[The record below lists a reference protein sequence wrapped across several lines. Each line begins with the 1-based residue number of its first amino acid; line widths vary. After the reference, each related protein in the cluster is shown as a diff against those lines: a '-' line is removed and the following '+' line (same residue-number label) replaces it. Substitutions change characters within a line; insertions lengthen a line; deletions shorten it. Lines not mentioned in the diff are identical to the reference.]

1 MKIFASRCY
10 AETAGDVNV
19 AVQDGISKFII
30 DNSGA
35 TLAKM
40 RKKTSSPFAIH
51 AIRLCTAGHI
61 GNK

>member
-1 MKIFASRCY
+1 MRTCGSECY
-10 AETAGDVNV
+10 AAMAGAVNV

-30 DNSGA
+30 NNSGA

-40 RKKTSSPFAIH
+40 PKKTSSPFAIH